1 MPSLLMSALPA
12 SIQSRIPKLPSIR
25 RTVSTQPMFSRSE
38 AVSTS
43 TLASTI
49 SSPALSASPPSSACS
64 SPPSSRPSTSAGM
77 HSRTSSG
84 KDTIDLGLVVSP
96 APRPATVESLPSD
109 VNWKYAQNGFRNL
122 QNALREAGDP
132 DRLPELERQIYV
144 ESIAYLLRGLP
155 TDLHDSELSQLRNAS
170 PEGLL
175 SVPGP
180 FPSSSLT
187 LEQQLALQ
195 QHGLG
200 IYGPLPPGSGSFSPS
215 GSPRNVYYK
224 TRSIPHVATHWVVTQ
239 IYALILVLIPIL
251 TDLVRWAI
259 EIERKYHV
267 PEAVLSFATALFLA
281 LYRNAAELYVAVCN
295 MGDGS
300 VGRALDDG
308 TTYLTNGV
316 ASGFREAV
324 LDVARGQR

>member
-1 MPSLLMSALPA
+1 
-12 SIQSRIPKLPSIR
+12 
-25 RTVSTQPMFSRSE
+25 
-38 AVSTS
+38 
-43 TLASTI
+43 
-49 SSPALSASPPSSACS
+49 
-64 SPPSSRPSTSAGM
+64 M
-77 HSRTSSG
+77 HSRSSSG
-84 KDTIDLGLVVSP
+84 KDTIDLGLVVTT
-96 APRPATVESLPSD
+96 APRSATVEPLPSD
-109 VNWKYAQNGFRNL
+109 VNWKYAQNGALISHLPPAPPPPHLSALTRKGFRNL
-122 QNALREAGDP
+122 QTALREAGDP

-144 ESIAYLLRGLP
+144 ESVAYLLRGLP
-155 TDLHDSELSQLRNAS
+155 TDLQGAELSQLRNAA

-200 IYGPLPPGSGSFSPS
+200 IYGPLPPGSGSLSSS

-224 TRSIPHVATHWVVTQ
+224 KRSLPHIATHWVVTQ
-239 IYALILVLIPIL
+239 IYALILILVPIV
-251 TDLVRWAI
+251 TDLVRRAI
-259 EIERKYHV
+259 ELERKYHV
-267 PEAVLSFATALFLA
+267 PEAVLSFASALFLV
-281 LYRNAAELYVAVCN
+281 LYRNAAELYVAICN

-308 TTYLTNGV
+308 TTYLTTGV